1 MITDKTGTPEPD
13 RDPKMPLGE
22 DIAAA
27 FTALRR
33 ASTVARRRAIE
44 TSGSVAIFRNGEI
57 IWVTDLDQTPEEDAE
72 NA

>member
-1 MITDKTGTPEPD
+1 MITDKTATPEPD
-13 RDPKMPLGE
+13 SDPKMPLGE